1 MIREMGWQGL
11 LERWAAIPYHDLVVA
26 GAILGIAL
34 LLGLFAA
41 RLACRYLLPA
51 LPPHVAAS
59 IAPRLKS
66 LTRSGVAAL
75 VLAAFLGV
83 HGLEPGADLLLAAGL
98 AISVASL
105 GYQSA
110 RALGISSGPAL
121 VIAVAVFFILLASRL
136 GGLSPLIAGL
146 DRANIAVGAR
156 RISLLDVVNGAALS
170 LALFVAARALLA
182 VVVRWIGE
190 SRLLDAAQRVLFQKL
205 SQLAVVTVA
214 VFVGID
220 LLGIDLTAL
229 AVFSG
234 AFGLAIGF
242 GLQKTFGNLISG
254 LILLM
259 DRSIKPGDV
268 IAVGDTFGWV
278 NKIGVRAVSV
288 LTRDGKEHLIPN
300 ERLMT
305 EEVENWS
312 YSSRDVRI
320 HVGFR
325 VSYDCDLRLA
335 QRLAEQAATI
345 STRVLDSPKPVCWIN
360 EFGDNGVEFDLR
372 IWIDSPEAGVANV
385 TSDVL
390 FAIWDLFQEHG
401 VTMPLPQREI
411 RIRSSAKQD
420 DAASGKPPG
429 D

>member
-1 MIREMGWQGL
+1 MREIGWQGL
-11 LERWAAIPYHDLVVA
+11 LERWAALPYHDLVIA
-26 GAILGIAL
+26 AAILGLAL
-34 LLGLFAA
+34 LLGIFAA

-51 LPPHVAAS
+51 LAPQIAAG
-59 IAPRLKS
+59 IAPRLKT

-83 HGLEPGADLLLAAGL
+83 HGLEPGANLVLAAGL

-105 GYQSA
+105 CYQIT
-110 RALGISSGPAL
+110 RVLGISSGPAL
-121 VIAVAVFFILLASRL
+121 VIAGVVFFILLASRL
-136 GGLSPLIAGL
+136 GGLSPLVAGL
-146 DRANIAVGAR
+146 DRANMAVGTR

-170 LALFVAARALLA
+170 LALFVAARALLE
-182 VVVRWIGE
+182 VVVRWIGQ
-190 SRLLDAAQRVLFQKL
+190 SRLLDSAQRVLFQKL
-205 SQLAVVTVA
+205 AQLAVVTIA
-214 VFVGID
+214 VFLGID

-320 HVGFR
+320 HVGFS

-335 QRLAEQAATI
+335 QRLAQEAAGK
-345 STRVLDSPKPVCWIN
+345 SARVLESPKPVCWIKQ
-360 EFGDNGVEFDLR
+360 FGDNGVEFDLR
-372 IWIDSPEAGVANV
+372 VWIDSPEAGVANV
-385 TSDVL
+385 TSDLL
-390 FAIWDLFQEHG
+390 FGIWDLFQEHG

-411 RIRSSAKQD
+411 WIRSGRTDEAGAPTH
-420 DAASGKPPG
+420 AA
-429 D
+429 